1 MVTHRTLSD
10 EADYIAYAQEVWG
23 LDYMAIGSM
32 DEYTWTVQQGEEG
45 RTIVTGE
52 VPGQEETTGLELE
65 TDGNGWI
72 HRMQNMGTGEQD
84 LEVFYAD
91 NWSASEL
98 DNKPNFCV
106 EFMEKLNP
114 GNEKAEQMRANSNPE
129 VGLYH
134 PGFGGFG
141 VAGDNY
147 FLLYYSDPIWSE
159 EERVSRIK
167 FVYQITSNMSIYIPS
182 DDEIMQGFNGVD
194 IISQDGVYVWGNS
207 PGQGSD
213 SGGGNIQPVN
223 INTASVDELKA
234 LPGIGEVTAKA
245 IADYRKTKPF
255 KSIEDI
261 KNVTGIGESKYKRIK
276 DYICV

>member
-1 MVTHRTLSD
+1 MLSLMKKSMAGKLKKLIYPLAFILVVILSVLYKLVFKGRGDFFLNTVKGGKTGVVTSVSTSEPD
-10 EADYIAYAQEVWG
+10 ATSVT
-23 LDYMAIGSM
+23 S
-32 DEYTWTVQQGEEG
+32 
-45 RTIVTGE
+45 VTGITPSESTSEASSNVSLISVYICGE
-52 VPGQEETTGLELE
+52 V
-65 TDGNGWI
+65 N
-72 HRMQNMGTGEQD
+72 
-84 LEVFYAD
+84 
-91 NWSASEL
+91 
-98 DNKPNFCV
+98 
-106 EFMEKLNP
+106 NP
-114 GNEKAEQMRANSNPE
+114 GIYKAPRGVLLNDIIEEAG
-129 VGLYH
+129 GLTKNAS
-134 PGFGGFG
+134 
-141 VAGDNY
+141 VNN
-147 FLLYYSDPIWSE
+147 IN
-159 EERVSRIK
+159 

-182 DDEIMQGFNGVD
+182 DDEIRQGFNGGD
-194 IISQDGVYVWGNS
+194 IIRQDGVYVWGNS